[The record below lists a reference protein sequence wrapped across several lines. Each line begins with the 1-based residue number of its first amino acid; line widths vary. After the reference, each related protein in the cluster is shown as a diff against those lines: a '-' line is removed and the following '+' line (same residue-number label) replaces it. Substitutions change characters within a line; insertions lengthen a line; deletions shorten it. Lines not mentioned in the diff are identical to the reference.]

1 MKIINI
7 EVEEEDL
14 HIFWNIW
21 GRNINDIF
29 RKDVIYD
36 NIKRHKKSWLRPLSE
51 KYIFGKLT
59 LEGEEHLPPQ
69 TPPPLL
75 PLAFL
80 GLRELL
86 SLGKSNV

>member
-69 TPPPLL
+69 TPPTSSPWR
-75 PLAFL
+75 F
-80 GLRELL
+80 
-86 SLGKSNV
+86 

>member
-69 TPPPLL
+69 TPLLL